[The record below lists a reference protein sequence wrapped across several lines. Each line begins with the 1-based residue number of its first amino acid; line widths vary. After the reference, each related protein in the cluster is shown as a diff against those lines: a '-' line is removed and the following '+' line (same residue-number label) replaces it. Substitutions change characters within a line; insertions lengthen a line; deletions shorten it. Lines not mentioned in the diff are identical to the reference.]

1 MVANIVI
8 GFKTLPG
15 REGEGL
21 GILRDFAAYLEGFGA
36 QATAYRALY
45 AGDLT
50 DRINVLAVTQDTAE
64 RAVLVDKLIA
74 DGANSPLAKAV
85 WSPSPPLAI
94 ASRVLSRSIEPD
106 LPMLPQSPVRVFR
119 GFVAAPGR
127 RGEVEQALRDAR
139 VRHEGLG
146 VRAGGFVVEE
156 GGPVTGHYLYIGAH
170 DSLAAYEEFGRKN
183 AALSAPMPLVAAM
196 DGGAMAL
203 TVGRIDVRLD
213 LG

>member
-1 MVANIVI
+1 MVANILM

-21 GILRDFAAYLEGFGA
+21 GVLGDFAAYFEGFGA

-45 AGDLT
+45 AGELT
-50 DRINVLAVTQDTAE
+50 NRINFLAVTQDTAA
-64 RAVLVDKLIA
+64 RAVLIDKLIA
-74 DGANSPLAKAV
+74 DGANSPLVKGMN
-85 WSPSPPLAI
+85 STTPPLAI
-94 ASRVLSRSIEPD
+94 TGRVLSRSIEPD

-156 GGPVTGHYLYIGAH
+156 GGPVTGHYTYLGAH

-183 AALSAPMPLVAAM
+183 AALSAPPPLVAAM
-196 DGGAMAL
+196 DGGAMTL
-203 TVGRIDVRLD
+203 SGGRVDIRIDFR
-213 LG
+213 